1 MHANF
6 SLVFPHSG
14 MGREE
19 INLCSEMLLN
29 LFHAA
34 LPYLKPNAQ
43 RVRESRKL
51 MSKGKK
57 VNADKLEM
65 EVMRREGFFFA
76 LNRGECPWWCGFW
89 DLIPPSPLHY
99 QKIS

>member
-1 MHANF
+1 MHTNF
-6 SLVFPHSG
+6 SLTFPHSE

-65 EVMRREGFFFA
+65 EVRWRVFFFA
-76 LNRGECPWWCGFW
+76 LNRGSVHDGMA
-89 DLIPPSPLHY
+89 LGT
-99 QKIS
+99 